1 MEKMITVAQAAELL
15 NVHPNTIRNMIKD
28 GRVTGYFIGK
38 RILRLKPSEVVAALE
53 AC

>member
-1 MEKMITVAQAAELL
+1 MEQMINVAEAAKLL

-38 RILRLKPSEVVAALE
+38 RILRLKPSEVVAAAE
-53 AC
+53 AR